1 MTRPPSSP
9 RRPANPTVP
18 PPLFS
23 HPHPLIPSLPL
34 SRFVLLCLSLLLS
47 LLLSPSLSQAHLG
60 EPTVSEIGDAITE
73 LDVLRAQKLLAG
85 VSQDSAGLAL
95 ERARLSLYVGDCDAA
110 SATLATLNGV
120 RDAAPLAELAKNC
133 ARATAGSLIV
143 EDAAR
148 GLWIRLQDGDDRV
161 LVPLLSEVAVKA
173 RSAIERDLGV
183 IMPRP
188 LRIDLVRDLFSLSA
202 VSGLPLRAAETT
214 GTVAV
219 ARWGRVNMI
228 SPRAALGGFPWEDTM
243 AHEITHLAVTRA
255 TRDNAPLW
263 LQEGLA
269 KRQEIRWRAPRPFD
283 GQPPAD
289 DIAREAYLTGQS
301 IGIDHIGPS
310 IAMLPSADAASIAF
324 AEVSS
329 FVEYLISESGRSAL
343 MLLFADLK
351 GLGTENASAALKS
364 VSGYDL
370 TEWVTRWHARLD
382 SDAAHRQPGAE
393 PNAQNDEALRAL
405 TEHSMLV
412 GSRDRARRVRS
423 AELLYLRGEPAL
435 ASQRLRGA
443 LASDPSDPTVRFRLG
458 RSLVAEGKPD
468 DAAPLFASPDG
479 LAMSYAGWFAFQG
492 RYRRASS
499 DLNAKESFDIAKAL
513 DPYLEDAACE
523 GAFRI
528 PEATGGAR
536 EAPLPADPATRA
548 LCEAARK
555 IQRD

>member
-1 MTRPPSSP
+1 VVV
-9 RRPANPTVP
+9 A
-18 PPLFS
+18 
-23 HPHPLIPSLPL
+23 
-34 SRFVLLCLSLLLS
+34 VLLLLRTS
-47 LLLSPSLSQAHLG
+47 SARIG
-60 EPTVSEIGDAITE
+60 EPGIPEIGDAITE
-73 LDVLRAQKLLAG
+73 LDVLGAQKLLSG
-85 VSQDSAGLAL
+85 VSHDSAGLAL
-95 ERARLSLYVGDCDAA
+95 ERARLSLYVGDCEAA

-133 ARATAGSLIV
+133 ARATAGSLVI

-161 LVPLLSEVAVKA
+161 LVPLLEDVAVKA

-183 IMPRP
+183 VMPRP

-202 VSGLPLRAAETT
+202 VSGLPLHAAETT

-228 SPRAALGGFPWEDTM
+228 SPRAAPGGFPWEDTM

-255 TRDNAPLW
+255 TRDSAPLW

-269 KRQEIRWRAPRPFD
+269 KRQEIRWRAPHPFD
-283 GQPPAD
+283 GEPPSD
-289 DIAREAYLTGQS
+289 DIAREAFLTGQS
-301 IGIDHIGPS
+301 VGIDHIGPS

-329 FVEYLISESGRSAL
+329 FVEYLIHESGRPAL

-351 GLGTENASAALKS
+351 SLGTENASEALRS

-370 TEWVTRWHARLD
+370 TEWVTRWHAHLEAT
-382 SDAAHRQPGAE
+382 AAHGPSAA
-393 PNAQNDEALRAL
+393 PNAANDDALRAI
-405 TEHSMLV
+405 TDHTMLA
-412 GSRDRARRVRS
+412 GARDRARTMR
-423 AELLYLRGEPAL
+423 AGELLYARGAPDL
-435 ASQRLRGA
+435 ASARFWWAVGR
-443 LASDPSDPTVRFRLG
+443 DPSDPVARWRLG
-458 RSLVAEGKPD
+458 RSLVAEGKEDQLP
-468 DAAPLFASPDG
+468 PLFAFPDG
-479 LAMSYAGWFAFQG
+479 LALAHAGWFALQG
-492 RYRRASS
+492 RARRDKGAPG
-499 DLNAKESFDIAKAL
+499 AKDSLDIAVAL

-523 GAFRI
+523 GAIRV
-528 PEATGGAR
+528 PDDMGGKRATGA
-536 EAPLPADPATRA
+536 PADPTARA

>member
-1 MTRPPSSP
+1 MLLFA
-9 RRPANPTVP
+9 RRGAA
-18 PPLFS
+18 
-23 HPHPLIPSLPL
+23 
-34 SRFVLLCLSLLLS
+34 RF
-47 LLLSPSLSQAHLG
+47 G
-60 EPTVSEIGDAITE
+60 EPSVAEVGDAITE
-73 LDVLRAQKLLAG
+73 LDVLGAQKLLSSVTQDTAG
-85 VSQDSAGLAL
+85 FAL
-95 ERARLSLYVGDCDAA
+95 ERARLALYVGDCNSA

-120 RDAAPLAELAKNC
+120 KDAAPLAELAKNC

-173 RSAIERDLGV
+173 RAAIERDLGV
-183 IMPRP
+183 VMPRP
-188 LRIDLVRDLFSLSA
+188 LRIDMVRDLFSLSA

-219 ARWGRVNMI
+219 ARWGRVNII
-228 SPRAALGGFPWEDTM
+228 SPRAAPGGYPWEDTM

-255 TRDNAPLW
+255 TRDAAPLW

-289 DIAREAYLTGQS
+289 DIAREAFLTGQS
-301 IGIDHIGPS
+301 VGIDHIGPS

-329 FVEYLISESGRSAL
+329 FVEYLINENGRPAL
-343 MLLFADLK
+343 MLLFQDLK
-351 GLGTENASAALKS
+351 SLGTENASAALHS

-370 TEWVTRWHARLD
+370 SEWVVRWHAHLESNAVHRPGGEPSPT
-382 SDAAHRQPGAE
+382 SD
-393 PNAQNDEALRAL
+393 DALREL

-412 GSRDRARRVRS
+412 GSRDRARRVRI
-423 AELLYLRGEPAL
+423 AELLFSRDAPAL
-435 ASQRLRGA
+435 ASLRLRGA
-443 LASDPSDPTVRFRLG
+443 LASDPSDPGIRWRLG
-458 RSLVAEGKPD
+458 RSQIAEGKPD
-468 DAAPLFASPDG
+468 DGAPLFESPDG
-479 LAMSYAGWFAFQG
+479 LAMAHPGWFALQG
-492 RYRRASS
+492 RYRHSKDA
-499 DLNAKESFDIAKAL
+499 FDIAVAL

-523 GAFRI
+523 GEFRV
-528 PEATGGAR
+528 PGGKD
-536 EAPLPADPATRA
+536 APLPVDPAARA

>member
-1 MTRPPSSP
+1 L
-9 RRPANPTVP
+9 
-18 PPLFS
+18 LFS
-23 HPHPLIPSLPL
+23 DRS
-34 SRFVLLCLSLLLS
+34 SAR
-47 LLLSPSLSQAHLG
+47 LG
-60 EPTVSEIGDAITE
+60 EPSVAEIGDAITE
-73 LDVLRAQKLLAG
+73 LDVLRAQKLLSG

-120 RDAAPLAELAKNC
+120 KDAAPLAELAKNC
-133 ARATAGSLIV
+133 ARATAGALVI

-161 LVPLLSEVAVKA
+161 LVPLLSDVAVKA
-173 RSAIERDLGV
+173 RAAIERDLGV
-183 IMPRP
+183 VMPRP

-255 TRDNAPLW
+255 TRDAAPLW

-289 DIAREAYLTGQS
+289 DIAREAFLTGQS
-301 IGIDHIGPS
+301 VGIDHIGPS

-329 FVEYLISESGRSAL
+329 FVEYLFDESGRPAL
-343 MLLFADLK
+343 MLLFQDLK
-351 GLGTENASAALKS
+351 GLGTENASAALQS

-370 TEWVTRWHARLD
+370 TEWVARWHARLE
-382 SDAAHRQPGAE
+382 SNAVHRASSGE
-393 PNAQNDEALRAL
+393 PVAQNDDALREL
-405 TEHSMLV
+405 TEHSMPV
-412 GSRDRARRVRS
+412 GSRDRARRVRT
-423 AELLYLRGEPAL
+423 AELLYARGAPAL
-435 ASQRLRGA
+435 ASLRLRGV
-443 LASDPSDPTVRFRLG
+443 LAGDPADPGVRWRLG
-458 RSLVAEGKPD
+458 RSLVAQGKPD

-479 LAMSYAGWFAFQG
+479 LALSHAGWFAFQG
-492 RYRRASS
+492 RYRRARG
-499 DLNAKESFDIAKAL
+499 DAAARESFDISKAL

-523 GAFRI
+523 GEVRT
-528 PEATGGAR
+528 PDDKGGLR
-536 EAPLPADPATRA
+536 DAPLPVDPAARA